1 MTNTTTTTTGTTPP
15 SRVWEGWGTGQYV
28 VMPHVS
34 VRSKEYAEHD
44 FQLRHYQHRT
54 SCCPSSSPESS
65 PPSPPSQPA
74 AAAVADVVVVSF
86 PKTGTTWTQVVC
98 EHLRTYAR
106 HGGYQHYDDLTEV
119 QPWLDFAYDCHQ
131 NLHTHETYLTLPA
144 TNSEED
150 ATTTRRVVV
159 TPRVFKSHQLL
170 SAINPGG
177 KYLSIVRD
185 PAATLLSW
193 VRYVTVRGIR

>member
-1 MTNTTTTTTGTTPP
+1 M
-15 SRVWEGWGTGQYV
+15 GQI
-28 VMPHVS
+28 
-34 VRSKEYAEHD
+34 KERIGND
-44 FQLRHYQHRT
+44 
-54 SCCPSSSPESS
+54 
-65 PPSPPSQPA
+65 
-74 AAAVADVVVVSF
+74 
-86 PKTGTTWTQVVC
+86 

-106 HGGYQHYDDLTEV
+106 NGGYQHYDDLTEV

-131 NLHTHETYLTLPA
+131 NLHTHETYRTLPA

-193 VRYVTVRGIR
+193 FVFQKRKGRPGYREYDNVNEYIQHQGKEIFGGTCCFGMNIWE

>member
-1 MTNTTTTTTGTTPP
+1 MTNTTTPSP

-44 FQLRHYQHRT
+44 FQLRPYQHRT
-54 SCCPSSSPESS
+54 SPSASTDAS
-65 PPSPPSQPA
+65 PPAQA
-74 AAAVADVVVVSF
+74 ADVVVISF

-106 HGGYQHYDDLTEV
+106 NGGYHHYDDLTEV

-144 TNSEED
+144 TNSD
-150 ATTTRRVVV
+150 DTTTSRRVVV

-170 SAINPGG
+170 SAINTGG
-177 KYLSIVRD
+177 KYLTIVRD

-193 VRYVTVRGIR
+193 VRYVPVR